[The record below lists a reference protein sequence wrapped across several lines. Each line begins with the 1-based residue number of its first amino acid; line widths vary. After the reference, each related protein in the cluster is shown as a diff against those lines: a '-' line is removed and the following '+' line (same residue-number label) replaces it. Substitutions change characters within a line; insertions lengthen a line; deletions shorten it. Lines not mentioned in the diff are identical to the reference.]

1 MVGACS
7 FMVRSASR
15 CSPSFLVFLVVSA
28 IFVPRLLVV
37 GSCVVSF
44 VIQINVWI
52 SHRFRDVSFCGL
64 GFVICIGRWYVCSLV
79 DECFLLWACWFYG
92 F

>member
-1 MVGACS
+1 GFVLDVCCDPRPCCCRFMVGACS

-37 GSCVVSF
+37 GSCVGSF
-44 VIQINVWI
+44 VIHINVWI
-52 SHRFRDVSFCGL
+52 SHRFLDVSFCGL
-64 GFVICIGRWYVCSLV
+64 G
-79 DECFLLWACWFYG
+79 
-92 F
+92 